1 MAAVPAVP
9 AIVNQDLFIQ
19 AQSHH
24 QPAGQN
30 LIAQLTYPLQARF
43 ERWIKHKKA
52 REDILVDV
60 FNLQIPGN
68 ILNTT
73 IQINFSMIMKTS
85 PTGRYRLRLTI
96 TDHQG
101 IEYIGNAPVML
112 TPHGQ
117 VDMAL
122 PNNLRTFY
130 IRRR

>member
-1 MAAVPAVP
+1 
-9 AIVNQDLFIQ
+9 
-19 AQSHH
+19 
-24 QPAGQN
+24 
-30 LIAQLTYPLQARF
+30 
-43 ERWIKHKKA
+43 
-52 REDILVDV
+52 LVDV
-60 FNLQIPGN
+60 FNLKIPGN
-68 ILNTT
+68 ILNTA
-73 IQINFSMIMKTS
+73 IQINFSMIMKTC

-101 IEYIGNAPVML
+101 IEYIGNATVML